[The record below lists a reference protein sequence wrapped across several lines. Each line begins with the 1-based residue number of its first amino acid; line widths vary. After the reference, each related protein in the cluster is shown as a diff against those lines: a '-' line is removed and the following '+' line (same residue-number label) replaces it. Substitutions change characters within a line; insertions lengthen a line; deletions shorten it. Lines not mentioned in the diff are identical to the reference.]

1 MPLVVLKLHIFRLVT
16 FTFLA
21 FNLSCQHGLCSVC
34 ESRGK
39 VNWDL
44 LSQPSIWV
52 TLSTLDVP
60 YTRTWVPLKI
70 TLEQEGWVD

>member
-1 MPLVVLKLHIFRLVT
+1 MPLVVQKLHIFRLVT

-44 LSQPSIWV
+44 LSQPSILHCQHL
-52 TLSTLDVP
+52 TCHTHGLEYRSK
-60 YTRTWVPLKI
+60 TRWNKRA
-70 TLEQEGWVD
+70 E